1 MNTGRVRLVLVH
13 PPLLAPV
20 ALSRLAALLG
30 AGGHEVAVPDLRQAV
45 TTGPA
50 SAWWQR
56 ATCVAATAMPTA
68 QVVLAHSGAGAL
80 VPALLDALPQAE
92 AVVLL
97 DAVLPPSAGVHTT
110 SAPVRA
116 MVADLAVGGVL
127 PPWMSWWPPG
137 ELEAQVPDDGDRAAL
152 IATTPALPEAFYDID
167 VPAPAGWEPP
177 VRSYLRLSSAY
188 TAHADRAAVRGW
200 RVEHHEGHHLDVL
213 TRARVVAGAVQRL
226 LPT

>member
-1 MNTGRVRLVLVH
+1 MNTRPVRLVLVH

-20 ALSRLAALLG
+20 VFSRLAPLLV
-30 AGGHEVAVPDLRQAV
+30 AGGHEVAVPDLREAV

-56 ATCVAATAMPTA
+56 AVEAAAAAMPTA

-80 VPALLDALPQAE
+80 VPPLLDALPRGV
-92 AVVLL
+92 AVVLV
-97 DAVLPPSAGVHTT
+97 DAVLPPAAGVYGT

-127 PPWMSWWPPG
+127 PPWTSWWPPG

-152 IATTPALPEAFYDID
+152 IEATPALPEAIYDVD
-167 VPAPAGWEPP
+167 VLAPTGWEPP
-177 VRSYLRLSSAY
+177 MRSYLRLSPAY
-188 TAHADRAAVRGW
+188 SPQADQAAARGW
-200 RVEHHEGHHLDVL
+200 HVEHHEGHHLDVL
-213 TRARVVAGAVQRL
+213 ARARDVAAAVQRL